1 MNNPAWN
8 IILFEQGAAG
18 HGVVSQT
25 LWPRMMYV
33 RRIPS
38 PQYTHYCIFQTKRI
52 AAPSNSKRGLG
63 MRPSSTNLFI
73 ESKARQKSIYEW
85 KSVGT
90 SRLRSERPN
99 VAPRLN
105 HSKNHWNK
113 LRIRSNLLDLKERTD
128 VFKDLVL
135 LLTTKVRLKTWRVT
149 LLPRMATSV
158 NLAWNSRQQLVTEQH
173 PQTQTVILGFV
184 RMPYSMPCSLN
195 SQVPTSQWM
204 SWAQLS
210 SSSWFSSALP
220 LGWSCCS

>member
-1 MNNPAWN
+1 MSDVSHPRNIHIIASFKQSGLQPQVTRNEVWEWGHHQQIYSLRAKQDKNQSMNERVWVQADWEVNAPTLPQGWITQT
-8 IILFEQGAAG
+8 IIE
-18 HGVVSQT
+18 
-25 LWPRMMYV
+25 
-33 RRIPS
+33 
-38 PQYTHYCIFQTKRI
+38 
-52 AAPSNSKRGLG
+52 
-63 MRPSSTNLFI
+63 TNYASDLTF
-73 ESKARQKSIYEW
+73 
-85 KSVGT
+85 
-90 SRLRSERPN
+90 
-99 VAPRLN
+99 
-105 HSKNHWNK
+105 
-113 LRIRSNLLDLKERTD
+113 LDLKERTD